1 MLYLLFIT
9 TIGDFNIIFIITITI
24 TITITTVITV
34 ILTTL
39 MTILGGKGSPDAA
52 GLGSTTYVGG
62 HPVIILSQP

>member
-24 TITITTVITV
+24 TITITTVI
-34 ILTTL
+34 LTTL
-39 MTILGGKGSPDAA
+39 MTLLGGKGSPDAA